1 MTLARRLVSG
11 LRALVRRR
19 RDDADLDDELRAYLE
34 SDIEARIA
42 AGQNRTDATRA
53 AQADLGSPL
62 AIRDRVH
69 DVGWE
74 TSLEQLWAD
83 VRDAARGLRWSP
95 GFTTGVVIT
104 LALGI
109 GVNVAM
115 FTLLDTVL
123 LRPLA
128 LPAPHELVALHERAR
143 EGEPDTVGGT
153 GRFLRFS
160 YPRYQLLQQALGAD
174 GALAASSATF
184 DIGARPQGAA
194 DERRLDAQL
203 VSGNYFATLEVSP
216 LRGRLLVPQDDLPN
230 APAAA
235 VISARIWRSMFAA
248 SDAVLGQPLVLNG
261 GSVATIVGVAPDEFV
276 GGWADQQVDLW
287 IPVTQ
292 QFAVGYRNESSAYTA
307 VDLGRSWLDQEISW
321 LRVIGRVP
329 VDRRQRAEA
338 LLQAANRQGLEQ
350 LASAMDASARASITA
365 NTLVVE
371 PFARGFSGLR
381 AQYSSLIVALM
392 LLVALLLLL
401 TCANIAGLFLVRAGR
416 RTHEVTIRA
425 ALGATAGRIARR
437 CLAESLLLAVG
448 GGVAG
453 CLAGWWVK
461 TTLAVQVMGTS
472 RQLAAGAA
480 LDWRIL
486 GFAAGITVTTAAVF
500 GLAPTM
506 HAFRLGRR
514 APSSLNQRTGDA
526 MIGLRG
532 LRPLVVLQLAL
543 SVVVVFAA
551 TLLGR
556 TLINLSKLDPGFDHE
571 HVIGAYFNLAAAGYS
586 SAEAP
591 EVRERLVAA
600 ATSVP
605 GVASAA
611 IATCGLL
618 SNCSYT
624 NSVLLDVAPKPV
636 SVNLNWVGPRY
647 FSTIGRPL
655 VRGREFVPAD
665 ASGARVAVITESLA
679 NRWFSGREP
688 LGARLGFDEPDTIVV
703 GVVRDAR
710 SRRLRE
716 APVPMV
722 FLLVNQPPPKKFRV
736 APGTLELRLT
746 GSPQAMIPV
755 VRDALRRAEPRVA
768 VDVQWM
774 SERLARQFERE
785 RAVAS
790 LASGFALLALLLA
803 AIGLYAVLADGV
815 DRRMREIG
823 VRMALGADTG
833 QVVTLIV
840 RQGAMLTGL
849 GLAVGLLVAPWL
861 TRYFQEMLFEI
872 SRFDPWTFITVALVL
887 AGVSVLAL
895 YLPVRRA
902 TRVDPVVALRA
913 E

>member
-1 MTLARRLVSG
+1 MTLVRRLVSG
-11 LRALVRRR
+11 LRALLRRR
-19 RDDADLDDELRAYLE
+19 RDDADLDDELRAYLDA
-34 SDIEARIA
+34 DIDARIA
-42 AGQNRTDATRA
+42 AGESRTNAARA
-53 AQADLGSPL
+53 ARADLGSPL

-74 TSLEQLWAD
+74 TSVEQLWAD
-83 VRDAARGLRWSP
+83 VRDAARGLRLSP
-95 GFTTGVVIT
+95 GFTIGVVIT

-160 YPRYQLLQQALGAD
+160 YARYQLLQDALGAV

-184 DIGARPQGAA
+184 DVDVRPQGAP

-203 VSGNYFATLEVSP
+203 VSGNYFATLDVSA
-216 LRGRLLVPQDDLPN
+216 LRGRLLMPQDDLSN
-230 APAAA
+230 APPSA
-235 VISARIWRSMFAA
+235 VISARFWRSAFAA
-248 SDAVLGQPLVLNG
+248 SDTVLGQPLVVNRG
-261 GSVATIVGVAPDEFV
+261 VVVTVVGVTPDEFV

-292 QFAVGYRNESSAYTA
+292 QFAVGYRNESSAYTP

-329 VDRRQRAEA
+329 ADQRQRAEA
-338 LLQAANRQGLEQ
+338 LLQGANRQGLER
-350 LASAMDASARASITA
+350 LAAAMDASARGSITA

-381 AQYSSLIVALM
+381 AQYASLIVALM
-392 LLVALLLLL
+392 LLVGLLLLL

-416 RTHEVTIRA
+416 HAREVTIRA

-437 CLAESLLLAVG
+437 CLAESLLLAVA

-472 RQLAAGAA
+472 RQFAADAA

-486 GFAAGITVTTAAVF
+486 GFAAGITLTTAAVF
-500 GLAPTM
+500 GLAPTV
-506 HAFRLGRR
+506 HAYRLGRR
-514 APSSLNQRTGDA
+514 PPSMLNQRSDDGKDS
-526 MIGLRG
+526 LRG
-532 LRPLVVLQLAL
+532 LRPIVVAQLAL

-556 TLINLSKLDPGFDHE
+556 TLMNLSSVDPGFDRE

-591 EVRERLVAA
+591 AVRKRLVGAA
-600 ATSVP
+600 ASVP
-605 GVASAA
+605 GVASSA
-611 IATCGLL
+611 ITTCGLL
-618 SNCSYT
+618 SNCSYST
-624 NSVLLDVAPKPV
+624 SLHLSVAPKPV
-636 SVNLNWVGPRY
+636 SVSLNWVGPGY

-655 VRGREFVPAD
+655 VRGREFIPSD

-688 LGARLGFDEPDTIVV
+688 LGERLGFDEPDTIIV

-710 SRRLRE
+710 SRQLRE
-716 APVPMV
+716 APVAMV
-722 FLLVNQPPPKKFRV
+722 FLLVDQPPPKVFRFT
-736 APGTLELRLT
+736 PGTLEIKLA
-746 GSPQAMIPV
+746 GDPQAMIPV
-755 VRDALRRAEPRVA
+755 VREALRRAEPRVA
-768 VDVQWM
+768 FDVQWM

-785 RAVAS
+785 RAVAT

-803 AIGLYAVLADGV
+803 STGLYGVLSNGV
-815 DRRMREIG
+815 ERRTREIG
-823 VRMALGADTG
+823 IRMALGADTG
-833 QVVTLIV
+833 QLVTLIV
-840 RQGAMLTGL
+840 RQGALLTVL
-849 GLAVGLLVAPWL
+849 GLACGLLVAPWV
-861 TRYFQEMLFEI
+861 TRSLQGMLFEI

-887 AGVSVLAL
+887 AVISAVAS
-895 YLPVRRA
+895 YVPVRRA
-902 TRVDPVVALRA
+902 IRVDPVIALRA